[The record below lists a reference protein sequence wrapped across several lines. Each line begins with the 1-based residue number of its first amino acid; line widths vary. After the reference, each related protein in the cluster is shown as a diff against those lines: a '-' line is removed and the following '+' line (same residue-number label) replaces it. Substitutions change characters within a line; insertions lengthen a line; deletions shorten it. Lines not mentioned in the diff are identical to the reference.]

1 MKVFTGNTKEVDE
14 QYDKLIKRTIKAIEV
29 YQQDKDR
36 SKFND
41 TIFGVIDDM
50 PNTDYLDPDI
60 CAMFDLKVDDMTY
73 VECTE
78 DEMALYK
85 ENTKSIIKS
94 YDELYD
100 YQLSLKS
107 SGSILYT
114 IFGSMYNKK

>member
-14 QYDKLIKRTIKAIEV
+14 KYQELIKRTIKAIEV

-60 CAMFDLKVDDMTY
+60 CDMFGLEVDDMTY
-73 VECTE
+73 VECTD
-78 DEMALYK
+78 DELALCK
-85 ENTKSIIKS
+85 ENTRNVIKS
-94 YDELYD
+94 WEELQS

-114 IFGSMYNKK
+114 IFGSKYNKK

>member
-14 QYDKLIKRTIKAIEV
+14 QYDKLIKRAIEAIGV

-36 SKFND
+36 NKFND
-41 TIFGVIDDM
+41 TIFGIIDDM
-50 PNTDYLDPDI
+50 PNTNYFDPDI
-60 CAMFDLKVDDMTY
+60 CDMFGLEVDDMTY
-73 VECTE
+73 VECTD
-78 DEMALYK
+78 DEVALCK
-85 ENTKSIIKS
+85 ENTKNVIKS
-94 YDELYD
+94 YDELQN

>member
-14 QYDKLIKRTIKAIEV
+14 QYDKLIKRTIEAIGV

-36 SKFND
+36 DKFND
-41 TIFGVIDDM
+41 TIFGIIDDI

-60 CAMFDLKVDDMTY
+60 CDMYGLQVDDMTY
-73 VECTE
+73 VECTD
-78 DEMALYK
+78 DEVTLYK
-85 ENTKSIIKS
+85 ENVKNVIKS
-94 YDELYD
+94 YDELQS